1 MEFEYGEIYPF
12 DEEGVNYAGTSWN
25 ELVGLDAAKQKLD
38 QFVKASA
45 QQSFFEDTRLPFRSS
60 ILLQGPP
67 GTGKTALTL
76 AFGQKEKRPVIML
89 LTTKIIRSKLGQ
101 SGENLSNAFV
111 YIKDYAAQRK
121 TPVILFI
128 DEFDSFA
135 RKRDDPQ
142 EIGEIK
148 RLVNSLLIELDA
160 LIAQHKNIILIAATN
175 HDHTIDNA
183 AFRRFA
189 IQIDFTIPTP
199 ELRHRIWSEFH
210 RRIQLRIPKCEW
222 DLEALVERTD
232 GYTAADIE
240 RIVLSAAIEY
250 LHQDLDTITT
260 ELLLQQLRYVSP
272 TSEHLDKEEKSGLLD
287 LDSIGFRKIKGITDG
302 VEAQASRL

>member
-12 DEEGVNYAGTSWN
+12 DEEGVNYSGTSWY
-25 ELVGLDAAKQKLD
+25 ELVGLDTAKQKLE
-38 QFVKASA
+38 QFVKAIL
-45 QQSFFEDTRLPFRSS
+45 QQSFFEDTRLPFRPS

-76 AFGQKEKRPVIML
+76 AFGQKEKFPIIIL
-89 LTTKIIRSKLGQ
+89 LTTKIIRAKLGQ
-101 SGENLSNAFV
+101 SGENLSNAFAYV
-111 YIKDYAAQRK
+111 KDYAIQRK
-121 TPVILFI
+121 KPLILFI

-135 RKRDDPQ
+135 RQRDDVQ

-148 RLVNSLLIELDA
+148 RLVNSLLTELDV

-175 HDHTIDNA
+175 HANTIDRA

-189 IQIDFTIPTP
+189 IQIDFTIPAP
-199 ELRHRIWSEFH
+199 ELRHHIWSEFH
-210 RRIQLRIPKCEW
+210 RRIQLRIPECKW
-222 DLEALVERTD
+222 DLDTLVERTE

-250 LHQDLDTITT
+250 IHQDLDTINT
-260 ELLLQQLRYVSP
+260 ELLLQQLRYVTP
-272 TSEHLDKEEKSGLLD
+272 TSKHMGKEELSDLLD
-287 LDSIGFRKIKGITDG
+287 LDSIDLRKIKGITDG
-302 VEAQASRL
+302 FKTQASRL